1 MAIFFLCATIALLVT
16 DFSELQTKPT
26 NASVWQR
33 RLSAP
38 FVGRALQVLWNISIS
53 KQIADPVLQ
62 LIYQRIQR
70 IVTLRKQNLPTQDLA
85 RALKRVGD
93 SRPHMSAPC
102 DKRLAWKLPP
112 PVKFRDALFP
122 DRIPLCGVWNNGT
135 PSRLSVPADFI

>member
-70 IVTLRKQNLPTQDLA
+70 IVTLRKQNIPTQDLA
-85 RALKRVGD
+85 RALKRVRD

-102 DKRLAWKLPP
+102 GKRFAWKLPP
-112 PVKFRDALFP
+112 GVKLCDVLFP
-122 DRIPLCGVWNNGT
+122 DRIPLCGVWNKGT
-135 PSRLSVPADFI
+135 SPRLFVPADFI